1 MWRMLDAEEETDS
14 PYDSC
19 SGEAVDSA
27 EKQREGGLAVDPT
40 LRIHAVEKKC
50 TASRLEI
57 TQCQLK

>member
-1 MWRMLDAEEETDS
+1 MWCMLDAEEETDS

-40 LRIHAVEKKC
+40 LRIHAVEKNVPRQGWR
-50 TASRLEI
+50 SLI
-57 TQCQLK
+57 VN

>member
-1 MWRMLDAEEETDS
+1 MWCMLDAAEETDS

-40 LRIHAVEKKC
+40 LRIHAVEKNVPRQGWRSLI
-50 TASRLEI
+50 AN
-57 TQCQLK
+57 

>member
-1 MWRMLDAEEETDS
+1 MLDAEEETDS

-40 LRIHAVEKKC
+40 RRIHAVEENVPRQGWR
-50 TASRLEI
+50 SLI
-57 TQCQLK
+57 VN